1 MYKCLM
7 YDEVVKMFQPNIMCE
22 KFIWTFSSAFS
33 LWLYIDRRIIDP
45 KANLGVQKF
54 SRKCQETK

>member
-7 YDEVVKMFQPNIMCE
+7 YDEVVKMLCE

-33 LWLYIDRRIIDP
+33 LWLYIDRCIIDP